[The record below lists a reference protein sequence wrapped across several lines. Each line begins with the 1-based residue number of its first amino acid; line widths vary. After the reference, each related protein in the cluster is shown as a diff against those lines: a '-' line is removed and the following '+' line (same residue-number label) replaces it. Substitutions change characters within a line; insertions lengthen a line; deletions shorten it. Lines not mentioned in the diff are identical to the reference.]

1 VDWSLTPCAQ
11 AQDRNRGAVL
21 PSRHRD
27 LKGDD
32 DDDEKGVKGG
42 KRGMDD
48 DDDDGGKGVKG
59 GSDNDDD
66 DGKRRQAQSP
76 SLLRL
81 FSSRIRKLQIVNDL
95 VTVCCLHSP
104 AVLLLS
110 KSLPMA
116 SESLNLAF
124 LDDMLFFSDWFWRL
138 LESSKH
144 HIYTRFIVNHS

>member
-1 VDWSLTPCAQ
+1 
-11 AQDRNRGAVL
+11 
-21 PSRHRD
+21 
-27 LKGDD
+27 
-32 DDDEKGVKGG
+32 
-42 KRGMDD
+42 MDD
-48 DDDDGGKGVKG
+48 DDDDGGKG

-81 FSSRIRKLQIVNDL
+81 FSSRIRKLLIVNDL

-110 KSLPMA
+110 KILPMA

-124 LDDMLFFSDWFWRL
+124 LDDMHFFSDWFWRL
-138 LESSKH
+138 LESLKH
-144 HIYTRFIVNHS
+144 HVYTRFIVNRQSLLKRDFCHHKVAILCSSEQSVPSK